1 MRRLTILLVGA
12 MLVVAGCGGDDEK
25 PASSSK
31 SDSTPTPTATATEAA
46 SGGGG
51 GGGEGGGE
59 GENITIAADKSA
71 LKFDKSTLDAK
82 AGKVTITMD
91 NPSDIPHAVAIEGN
105 GVDVDGKT
113 VGKGEKS
120 VASADLKPGTYE
132 FYCPVPGHK
141 EAGMEGKLTVK

>member
-25 PASSSK
+25 AASSK
-31 SDSTPTPTATATEAA
+31 SDSTPTPTATATEAPA
-46 SGGGG
+46 SSGGG
-51 GGGEGGGE
+51 

-71 LKFDKSTLDAK
+71 LKFNKTTLDAK

-141 EAGMEGKLTVK
+141 EAGMKGKLTVQ

>member
-31 SDSTPTPTATATEAA
+31 SDRTPTPTATEAAA

-51 GGGEGGGE
+51 
-59 GENITIAADKSA
+59 ENITLAADKSA
-71 LKFDKSTLDAK
+71 LKFDKSALEAK
-82 AGKVTITMD
+82 AGKVTLTMD

-132 FYCPVPGHK
+132 FYCPVPGHE
-141 EAGMEGKLTVK
+141 EAGMKGKLTVK

>member
-31 SDSTPTPTATATEAA
+31 SDSTPTPTATEAAA

-51 GGGEGGGE
+51 
-59 GENITIAADKSA
+59 ENITLAADKSA
-71 LKFDKSTLDAK
+71 LKFDKSALEAK
-82 AGKVTITMD
+82 AGKVTLTMD

-105 GVDVDGKT
+105 SVDVDGKT

-120 VASADLKPGTYE
+120 VASADLKPGTYT
-132 FYCPVPGHK
+132 FYCPVPGHE
-141 EAGMEGKLTVK
+141 EAGMKGKLTVK

>member
-25 PASSSK
+25 PAASSK
-31 SDSTPTPTATATEAA
+31 SDSTPTPTATEAAA
-46 SGGGG
+46 SGGG
-51 GGGEGGGE
+51 
-59 GENITIAADKSA
+59 ENIALAADKSA

-91 NPSDIPHAVAIEGN
+91 NPSDIPHNVEIEGN
-105 GVDVDGKT
+105 GVEAEGET

-120 VASADLKPGTYE
+120 VATADLKPGTYE
-132 FYCPVPGHK
+132 FYCPVPGH
-141 EAGMEGKLTVK
+141 EAAGMKGKLTVK